1 VQSNLVFVAEQASVA
16 AHSVKNFRED
26 GIFFLTIW
34 SEVTKWSAMGTRSLK
49 NEKSRTQKRAKRTR
63 KRLKKAALDVF
74 SEKSIAAA
82 TVEEI
87 TEKADVG
94 KGTLYQYF
102 EDKGEIV
109 VTLVDEAIEHLIEKI
124 DSCQKRP
131 EELEGMLEHLLD
143 AHYEFF
149 TDSREEFILLFQG
162 KVMAKLQS
170 DALDELEEPY
180 LRYLEEI
187 ENQVSTYLS
196 PRIDPVKI
204 RRLACAVAGFVFGF
218 FSFAM
223 IGMTADE
230 IETSAQPLRRVFV
243 RSLCSFLGR

>member
-1 VQSNLVFVAEQASVA
+1 
-16 AHSVKNFRED
+16 
-26 GIFFLTIW
+26 
-34 SEVTKWSAMGTRSLK
+34 MK
-49 NEKSRTQKRAKRTR
+49 NEAKKSKKSRSQKRAKRTR
-63 KRLKKAALDVF
+63 KKLKEAALDAF
-74 SEKSIAAA
+74 SEKSVDAV

-102 EDKGEIV
+102 DDKEEIV
-109 VTLVDEAIEHLIEKI
+109 VTLVGEAVEHLIERI
-124 DSCQKRP
+124 RSCESAP
-131 EELEGMLEHLLD
+131 ETLEDMLEHLLN

-149 TDSREEFILLFQG
+149 VDSSEEFLLLFQG
-162 KVMAKLQS
+162 KLLLKLRS
-170 DALDELEEPY
+170 DTLDELEEPY

-187 ENQVSTYLS
+187 ENQVSPYLS
-196 PRIDPVKI
+196 PRIEPMKL

-223 IGMTADE
+223 IGMTSDE
-230 IETSAQPLRRVFV
+230 IETSIKPLRRVFI